1 MGPRAWRLKA
11 AALLFAG
18 SLAVHELRYVVAYG
32 PGAGHAEAT
41 QGHAYLVLLAPAV
54 ASAAVLALAGWLLR
68 LAAGRAGA
76 GREPRI
82 PGYRRLWG
90 GASALLAALFVV
102 QETLEG
108 LTSAGH
114 PAGLAGV
121 LGHGG
126 WTALVLAVAVG
137 AVVALALRAAGVVL
151 DPPGRAAATLRP
163 VVPAASSFLAPAAVA
178 RTRPDPLAS
187 FLAGRGPP
195 PTSA

>member
-1 MGPRAWRLKA
+1 MGPRAWRPKA

-41 QGHAYLVLLAPAV
+41 QGHAYLTLLAPAV
-54 ASAAVLALAGWLLR
+54 ASAAVLALAAWLVR
-68 LAAGRAGA
+68 LAAGRAGPD
-76 GREPRI
+76 GESPI
-82 PGYRRLWG
+82 PGFRRLWG
-90 GASALLAALFVV
+90 GMSALLIALFVV

-108 LTSAGH
+108 LTSADH
-114 PAGLAGV
+114 PAGVAGV

-137 AVVALALRAAGVVL
+137 AVLALALRAAGVAL
-151 DPPGRAAATLRP
+151 APPGRAAETLRP
-163 VVPAASSFLAPAAVA
+163 VVPAASSFLIATAVA
-178 RTRPDPLAS
+178 RTRPHPLAS